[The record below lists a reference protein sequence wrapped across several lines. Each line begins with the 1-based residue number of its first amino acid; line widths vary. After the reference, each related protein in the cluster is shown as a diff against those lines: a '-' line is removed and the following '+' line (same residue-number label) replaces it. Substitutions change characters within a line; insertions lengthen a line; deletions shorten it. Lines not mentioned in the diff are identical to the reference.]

1 VVVIDE
7 RDKAELMSQHF
18 NAILGSSE
26 PRSHGLNYWHL
37 GVPTIDMAALDSC
50 FTKDKVRAII
60 RTLPPDKAPGL
71 DGFTW
76 PFYQA
81 AWPVIK

>member
-7 RDKAELMSQHF
+7 RDKAELVSQHF
-18 NAILGSSE
+18 NAI
-26 PRSHGLNYWHL
+26 L

-50 FTKDKVRAII
+50 FTKDEVWAII

-76 PFYQA
+76 PFY
-81 AWPVIK
+81 